1 MAQNPVAIVSTVED
15 VVVMPDA
22 SHFVITLDVGGPKV
36 DLALEPNLALNLVDA
51 CAMGHAEARDIQKA
65 PKESR
70 SLFAASGFDV
80 GRNDQRGIIG
90 LTVTFGMGG
99 QLSFALDDAMAN
111 SLFETLGVL
120 TGRAVPAPATRSN

>member
-1 MAQNPVAIVSTVED
+1 MSPLSPTGFLRCLMAGYA
-15 VVVMPDA
+15 A
-22 SHFVITLDVGGPKV
+22 GRCRGGGPKV

-65 PKESR
+65 PKDSR

-111 SLFETLGVL
+111 SLFETLGEL
-120 TGRAVPAPATRSN
+120 TGGLFPHPRHVPTSTSS

>member
-1 MAQNPVAIVSTVED
+1 MRKLATSRRR
-15 VVVMPDA
+15 
-22 SHFVITLDVGGPKV
+22 PK
-36 DLALEPNLALNLVDA
+36 
-51 CAMGHAEARDIQKA
+51 K
-65 PKESR
+65 SR
-70 SLFAASGFDV
+70 SLFAASGFDI

-99 QLSFALDDAMAN
+99 QLSFALDEAMAN